1 MTRTL
6 FRGGSV
12 FDGTGAPPVPADVL
26 IDGSRITEVGPDLTG
41 EVTIDVTGKTLLP
54 GMFDCHVH
62 VTGSGLD
69 LPTRLE
75 LPFSYQFY
83 AAMRNL
89 DATLACGITSAR
101 DAEGA
106 DLGIQLAQER
116 GDIKGPR
123 LQIAISMISQT
134 GGHGDGWR
142 ASGNHFLY
150 SLPYPGRP
158 DGIADGPDEVRRKVR
173 ELLRAGAGVIKV
185 CTTGGVLSSRDDPRH
200 RQFSPAELSIM
211 VEEAA
216 AQGRSVMAHATS
228 PEGIM
233 NAVRA
238 GARSIEH
245 GTILDDAAI
254 ELMAQAGTW
263 LVPTL
268 SAGHFLLRM
277 ADEGM
282 RISPNALAKA
292 RQMTDVHR
300 ESVARAYAAGVKIAM
315 GTDSGVTP
323 HGENLTELQLMAQA
337 GMSPADVL
345 VAATSSAAELL
356 GVADDRG
363 TIAPGK
369 RADLVVVDGDPYD
382 FAALKGAITDV
393 YQDGV
398 RVHGR

>member
-6 FRGGSV
+6 FHGGRV
-12 FDGTGAPPVPADVL
+12 FDGTGTPIAQADVVVE
-26 IDGSRITEVGPDLTG
+26 DGRIVEVGTG
-41 EVTIDVTGKTLLP
+41 LDGDVGVDASGLTLLP
-54 GMFDCHVH
+54 GLFDCHVH

-75 LPFSYQFY
+75 QPFSYQFY
-83 AAMRNL
+83 AAMANL
-89 DATLACGITSAR
+89 AATLDCGITTAR

-106 DLGIQLAQER
+106 DLGVQLALER
-116 GDIKGPR
+116 GLIQGPR
-123 LQIAISMISQT
+123 LQISISMISQT

-150 SLPYPGRP
+150 GLPYPGRP

-173 ELLRAGAGVIKV
+173 ELLRAGAEVIKV
-185 CTTGGVLSSRDDPRH
+185 CTTGGVLSPRDDPRH
-200 RQFSPAELSIM
+200 RQFSPEELAVI
-211 VEEAA
+211 VDEAA
-216 AQGRSVMAHATS
+216 AQGRAVMAHATS
-228 PEGIM
+228 PAGVK

-245 GTILDDAAI
+245 GTILDDESI
-254 ELMAQAGTW
+254 EMMVKAGTW

-268 SAGHFLLRM
+268 SAGHSLLAM
-277 ADEGM
+277 ADQGM

-292 RQMTDVHR
+292 REMTGVHR

-323 HGENLTELQLMAQA
+323 HGENLLELRLMQEA
-337 GMSPADVL
+337 GMKPEDVL
-345 VAATSSAAELL
+345 AAATSSAADLL

-369 RADLVVVDGDPYD
+369 RADLVLVDRDPYD
-382 FAALKGAITDV
+382 LADLKSAIVAV

-398 RVHGR
+398 RVRG